1 MSGKRQWYEIR
12 IREEVGPTRYM
23 KKSKFYFEVG
33 PKEAERHYRGKGHI
47 MSCEKVPV
55 ERLLGVGEFFKLGD
69 EFLKE
74 LNTPVPNPEKQIMGE
89 KHRDKKYF
97 GKRRQEFNE
106 NY

>member
-1 MSGKRQWYEIR
+1 M
-12 IREEVGPTRYM
+12 GPSKQM
-23 KKSKFYFEVG
+23 KKSKFYSEVG

-47 MSCEKVPV
+47 ISCEKVPA

-69 EFLKE
+69 QLLKE
-74 LNTPVPNPEKQIMGE
+74 LNNTPTPEPEKINRDE
-89 KHRDKKYF
+89 KHKDKKYF